1 MPESTE
7 RTVIR
12 ETSENEK
19 WEYYESSRRILGRS
33 SLLAT
38 ENKNAVFFMNLSP
51 SGALWLE
58 GLCGDKWP
66 DRFGV
71 SHLSS
76 TRDIAESIVTA
87 FPDAH
92 GASFDQR
99 VTRVERRLLGE
110 SPAQIAYATDGDDDA
125 ATASEYLEELSVRVK
140 SQMPIIEA
148 EPASES
154 PVIADTK
161 EAPHVDDEM
170 KYEQKKENTRAR
182 IGNASLTA
190 ATRVELAPIIRT
202 TPVPIRNH
210 SGPYDEQSDDERK
223 WQDDALCAQID
234 PEAFFPEK
242 GGSTRSAKKI
252 CRSCE
257 VQGECLEYALETS
270 QRFGIWGGM
279 SERER
284 HKLEKQ
290 RTKTTE
296 VA

>member
-71 SHLSS
+71 SHLAS

-99 VTRVERRLLGE
+99 VTRVEGRLLGE
-110 SPAQIAYATDGDDDA
+110 SPARIAYATDGDDA
-125 ATASEYLEELSVRVK
+125 AAASEYLEELSVRVK

-154 PVIADTK
+154 PVIADAK
-161 EAPHVDDEM
+161 ESPHVDEEM
-170 KYEQKKENTRAR
+170 KCEQKKENTRAR
-182 IGNASLTA
+182 IGNAGLTA
-190 ATRVELAPIIRT
+190 TVQVELAPIVRT
-202 TPVPIRNH
+202 TRVPMRRH
-210 SGPYDEQSDDERK
+210 YGPYDEQSDDERK
-223 WQDDALCAQID
+223 WQDDALCAQVD

-242 GGSTRSAKKI
+242 GGSTRQPKKI
-252 CRSCE
+252 CKSCE
-257 VQGECLEYALETS
+257 VREECLEYALETS